1 MTILSKQREESSYL
15 LIAFLNSLARQ
26 VFYLL
31 EGLCLAIVLRLL
43 HYSNLMCCQQIHHP
57 WHRSELRSNVN
68 DAAELCFHSF
78 SIK

>member
-15 LIAFLNSLARQ
+15 LTAFLNSLARQ

-43 HYSNLMCCQQIHHP
+43 HY
-57 WHRSELRSNVN
+57 
-68 DAAELCFHSF
+68 
-78 SIK
+78 